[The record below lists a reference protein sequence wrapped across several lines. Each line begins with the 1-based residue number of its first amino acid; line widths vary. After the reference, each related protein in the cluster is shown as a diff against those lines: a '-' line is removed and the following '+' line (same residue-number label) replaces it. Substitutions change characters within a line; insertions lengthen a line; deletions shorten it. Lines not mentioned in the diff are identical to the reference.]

1 MLKSTEN
8 HKEAVVVKVTIIT
21 PVFNGEAYIDR
32 YMSVLDAQTNKDFE
46 VIIVDDCS
54 TDKTWEILQRHTA
67 CHQFS
72 VSVFRQPENK
82 GPGVAR
88 NVALEYAGGEYVT
101 FIDVD
106 DRVQDDYVDN
116 LLKEIEKTDSD
127 LVIFDFIREGQ
138 SFVRRERVVL
148 SSQGNEYISKED
160 AFRFSH
166 ISCAKIFK
174 TSVIK
179 DNALRFPALYRG
191 EDGVFARIFVKYAE
205 KIYYSNYVGYFYLY
219 NPKSIMHG
227 KVKRIAVERIEQN
240 YIQLAKSSYAK
251 EFMEE
256 FKDYPQIIFELW
268 IEDLLYGIGRFYSVQ
283 APNRWFARY
292 IREKTKEQP
301 DWYRK
306 INKKECSIYR
316 RCIYFAIKIK
326 SVILL
331 KIFIGIKKHLV

>member
-1 MLKSTEN
+1 MSSLS
-8 HKEAVVVKVTIIT
+8 IIT

-88 NVALEYAGGEYVT
+88 NVALEHMGGEYVT

-106 DRVQDDYVDN
+106 DRVKDDYVEN

-138 SFVRRERVVL
+138 SFVRREHVVL
-148 SSQGNEYISKED
+148 SSQGNEYVSKVD

-227 KVKRIAVERIEQN
+227 KVKRIAVERNADN
-240 YIQLAKSSYAK
+240 YTRLTRSTDANLALRK
-251 EFMEE
+251 EFERFPE
-256 FKDYPQIIFELW
+256 IVFELW
-268 IEDLLYGIGRFYSVQ
+268 LEDLMGGITRLYDGK
-283 APNRWFARY
+283 APASWTRRY
-292 IREKTKEQP
+292 IKEKTKQYP
-301 DWYRK
+301 NWYK
-306 INKKECSIYR
+306 AIDKKQCNIYR
-316 RCIYFAIKIK
+316 RRVYLAINVKI
-326 SVILL
+326 ITLL
-331 KIFIGIKKHLV
+331 KAFIGLKRHLI